1 MTNASN
7 PIPPAGGFDAAFGS
21 QPDGA
26 TRDLDDEE
34 TLDPDLD
41 DDQIDSADA
50 DRLAV
55 DPDADDD
62 DLFDRD

>member
-1 MTNASN
+1 MSNTSN
-7 PIPPAGGFDAAFGS
+7 PIPPAGGFDTAFGS
-21 QPDGA
+21 QPDGV

-41 DDQIDSADA
+41 DDQISSADA

-55 DPDADDD
+55 DPDDDGD
-62 DLFDRD
+62 DLFGRN